1 MSALRR
7 WSSNRTAIGT
17 VGVGILFAFGASA
30 SYASEG
36 FVASQ
41 VIRHYAPGLV
51 LAAHSSTFGMGYLL
65 ALWGRQFRHRQKI
78 NRAGLFWVVLAG
90 LGLAAGT
97 SSLYSALG
105 EAPLSVV
112 APIVGAV
119 PLVSYVF
126 VLLLLRGQ
134 ERITPR
140 VLLGASLVVAGVVMI
155 SIYNA

>member
-7 WSSNRTAIGT
+7 WASNHMAMST
-17 VGVGILFAFGASA
+17 VGLGILLGFGASA

-41 VIRHYAPGLV
+41 VIRNYSPGLV

-65 ALWGRQFRHRQKI
+65 ALRGRQFRHPQPI
-78 NRAGLFWVVLAG
+78 SRAGIFWVVLTG

-97 SSLYSALG
+97 ASLYSALG

-126 VLLLLRGQ
+126 VLILLRGQ

-140 VLLGASLVVAGVVMI
+140 VGLGATLVVAGVGLI
-155 SIYNA
+155 SIYNV

>member
-7 WSSNRTAIGT
+7 WSSNRMAVST
-17 VGVGILFAFGASA
+17 VGLGILLGFGASA

-41 VIRHYAPGLV
+41 VIRNYSPGLV
-51 LAAHSSTFGMGYLL
+51 LAAHTSAFGMGYLL
-65 ALWGRQFRHRQKI
+65 ALWGKQFRRPQAVS
-78 NRAGLFWVVLAG
+78 RAGLFWVVLTG

-140 VLLGASLVVAGVVMI
+140 VLVGATLVVAGVALI
-155 SIYNA
+155 SVYNV

>member
-1 MSALRR
+1 MRALRR
-7 WSSNRTAIGT
+7 WSSNRMAVGT
-17 VGVGILFAFGASA
+17 VGLGILFAFGASA

-41 VIRHYAPGLV
+41 VIRHYSPGLV

-65 ALWGRQFRHRQKI
+65 ALWGREFRKHEAISRV
-78 NRAGLFWVVLAG
+78 GLFWIALAG
-90 LGLAAGT
+90 LGLAMGT

-140 VLLGASLVVAGVVMI
+140 VLLGASLVVAGVVLI
-155 SIYNA
+155 SIYNV